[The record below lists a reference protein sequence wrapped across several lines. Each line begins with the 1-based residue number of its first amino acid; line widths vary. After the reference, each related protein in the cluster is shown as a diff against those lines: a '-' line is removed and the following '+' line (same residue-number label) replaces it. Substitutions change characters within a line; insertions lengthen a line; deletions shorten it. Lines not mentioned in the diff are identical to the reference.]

1 VQISLLVKQFSVWVF
16 SSVYIQIVVVY
27 LAFSF
32 QLRAVYRLGFSVDT
46 GDRSEQGTHMFWEQ
60 PNGSGTGST
69 SSLLP
74 HWEDSIPIGANVIT
88 C

>member
-1 VQISLLVKQFSVWVF
+1 M
-16 SSVYIQIVVVY
+16 YIQIVVVY

-32 QLRAVYRLGFSVDT
+32 ELRAVYRLGFSVDT

-60 PNGSGTGST
+60 PNGSRTESM

-74 HWEDSIPIGANVIT
+74 HWEDINPVGANVIT

>member
-46 GDRSEQGTHMFWEQ
+46 GDRSEQGYTHVLGAAQWIRHRVYEFFA
-60 PNGSGTGST
+60 T
-69 SSLLP
+69 SL
-74 HWEDSIPIGANVIT
+74 GG
-88 C
+88 